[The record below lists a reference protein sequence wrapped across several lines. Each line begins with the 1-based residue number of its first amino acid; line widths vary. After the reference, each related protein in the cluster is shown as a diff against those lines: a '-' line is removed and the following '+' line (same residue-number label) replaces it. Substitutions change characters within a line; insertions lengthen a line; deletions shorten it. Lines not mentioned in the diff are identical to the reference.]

1 MQVPE
6 IITPTF
12 VDFNRDAVQAYK
24 NSLERVK
31 DDPELQGAIR
41 KIFYNIFQKKTDD
54 NRVPISAIYK
64 DELKTFLRLILN
76 LVLLHL

>member
-31 DDPELQGAIR
+31 DDPELQVLLEKYFI
-41 KIFYNIFQKKTDD
+41 IFFKTT
-54 NRVPISAIYK
+54 IIK
-64 DELKTFLRLILN
+64 FL
-76 LVLLHL
+76 LVLSIKMN